1 MTEPTV
7 LSLTVRPMASA
18 LGAARHRVRT
28 FLCGFGVPDDAVFD
42 VVLSLDEACKN
53 AIRFSNSP
61 RTIDVTVAFDTDAVC
76 LVVRDHGVGFEPPTI
91 DTSKP
96 PDPLSP
102 RGRGLFLLASLM
114 DDVRIDRDRGAVV
127 IARKTVAR

>member
-1 MTEPTV
+1 
-7 LSLTVRPMASA
+7 MASA

-53 AIRFSNSP
+53 AIRFSKSP
-61 RTIDVTVAFDTDAVC
+61 RTIDVTVAFDTAAVC

-91 DTSKP
+91 DTSNRP
-96 PDPLSP
+96 TRSAPGVAGSFSWPVSWTTC
-102 RGRGLFLLASLM
+102 AS
-114 DDVRIDRDRGAVV
+114 
-127 IARKTVAR
+127 IATAERS